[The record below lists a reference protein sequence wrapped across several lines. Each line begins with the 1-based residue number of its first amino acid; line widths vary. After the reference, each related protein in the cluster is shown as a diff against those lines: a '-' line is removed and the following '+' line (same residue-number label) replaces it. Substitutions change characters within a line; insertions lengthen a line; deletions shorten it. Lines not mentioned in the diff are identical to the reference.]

1 MSTTNTGS
9 KQADPNRFRSQA
21 LPEPAPVEDGR
32 PRFRREWVLV
42 VDDSLL
48 MRVMLRRAL
57 DRAGFRAVLARSGPE
72 AIRLYRQYQ
81 PAIGA
86 VLLDIQMP
94 GVDGPETLAAL
105 RDMDP
110 SVRVCFVSGDTG
122 EYLPEDLIRRG
133 AEAVFF
139 KPFRLDD
146 LAGVVRRMLDGEP
159 AIECDEVGAELRASA
174 VYAAASESPV
184 AKARPGSPTM

>member
-9 KQADPNRFRSQA
+9 KQAAPNRFRIQA
-21 LPEPAPVEDGR
+21 PPGPAPAEDGR
-32 PRFRREWVLV
+32 SRSRREWVLA

-57 DRAGFRAVLARSGPE
+57 DRAGFRVVLARSGPE

-133 AEAVFF
+133 AEAVFY

-146 LAGVVRRMLDGEP
+146 LADVVRRMLDDGP
-159 AIECDEVGAELRASA
+159 ATGYDEVGAELRAAA
-174 VYAAASESPV
+174 VFAAAPQSPV
-184 AKARPGSPTM
+184 AKARPGSPTV